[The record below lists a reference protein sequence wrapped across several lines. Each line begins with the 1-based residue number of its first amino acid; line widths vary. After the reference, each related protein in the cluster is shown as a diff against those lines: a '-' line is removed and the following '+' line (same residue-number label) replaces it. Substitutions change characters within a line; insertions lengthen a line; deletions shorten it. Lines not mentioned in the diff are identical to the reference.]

1 MRSEEPCKGGCG
13 MSENITVSDDAAK
26 STRSYHGLA
35 AKVITFIA
43 IVYVL
48 LEIAGLQFVVIDLW
62 VFMAL
67 VMILVFILGYM
78 TIPFSLKD
86 KGQMGTLDWAFLI
99 AGVAPCVYIV
109 IEMDRLQWTYGSTV
123 LPLDVFFSI
132 LLIISL
138 LELVRR
144 SFGWAMP
151 LTALLFLAY
160 AFFGHL
166 LPPAYFGHAGLKGD
180 KIIGFMLGPMAIF
193 GVVMS
198 AMVQIIFLFM
208 MFATFLQMSGAG
220 DFFADLASSAAGR
233 YRGGPAKISI
243 FSSSLFGTISGSSV
257 ANVAVDGGITI
268 PLMVKTGFK
277 PAFAA
282 AVEATASTGGQI
294 MPPVMGAGAFIM
306 AELLGIPYVD
316 VILAAT
322 IPAILYYVGLYCM
335 VDLYAVKE
343 RLIGLPGEQLR
354 RVSSVL
360 KEGWHLLIPVVIL
373 LYQLIVIGSSISRA
387 GLLSIASIIVVSW
400 FRKKTR
406 LGFYRVIEAMRE
418 GALSTVGVA
427 SICACAGIIVGV
439 VSVTG
444 LGIKF
449 GSAVLALS
457 GGNLFFVLLLTALI
471 CLVLGMGLP
480 TTAAYIIAASVGVPP
495 LLRLGVNPLAAH
507 LFVFYFACISAIT
520 PPVCAAVYTAC
531 GFSGTDVMKTGKIAS
546 MLGIS
551 AYIVPFIFVY
561 HPVLL
566 MKGSL
571 FEVLYQFVM
580 ASIGVAAVAMGVIG
594 TSYFGNIRWN
604 ILSRLLFFVSFFG
617 FIVPS
622 KILDIWA
629 ALAVT
634 LGILATPQ
642 VWRMIIETVSPA
654 SRPSATHDP

>member
-1 MRSEEPCKGGCG
+1 
-13 MSENITVSDDAAK
+13 MSEKISVFDDEA
-26 STRSYHGLA
+26 RSSRSFHDLTG
-35 AKVITFIA
+35 KVITFIA

-48 LEIAGLQFVVIDLW
+48 LEVAALQFVVIDLW

-67 VMILVFILGYM
+67 VMILVFILGFM
-78 TIPFSLKD
+78 TIPFNPRD
-86 KGQMGTLDWAFLI
+86 KGRMRKLDWFFLSV
-99 AGVAPCVYIV
+99 GVAPCLYIL

-132 LLIISL
+132 LLMISL

-151 LTALLFLAY
+151 LTALFFLAY

-166 LPPAYFGHAGLKGD
+166 LPAEYFGHTGLKM
-180 KIIGFMLGPMAIF
+180 KNVIGFMLGPMAIF
-193 GVVMS
+193 GTVMS

-208 MFATFLQMSGAG
+208 MFSTFLQISGAG
-220 DFFADLASSAAGR
+220 DFFANLASSVAGR
-233 YRGGPAKISI
+233 YRGGPAKVSV

-306 AELLGIPYVD
+306 AELLGIPYVE
-316 VILAAT
+316 VIIAAA
-322 IPAILYYVGLYCM
+322 IPAVLYYLGLYCM

-343 RLIGLPGEQLR
+343 GLLGLPREQLAR
-354 RVSSVL
+354 PLQAL
-360 KEGWHLLIPVVIL
+360 KEGWHLLIPVVVL

-387 GLLSIASIIVVSW
+387 GLLSIASIIIVSW

-406 LGFYRVIEAMRE
+406 LGPYRMVEAIRE
-418 GALSTVGVA
+418 GALSTVGIA
-427 SICACAGIIVGV
+427 GICACAGIIIGV

-444 LGIKF
+444 LGVKF

-457 GGNLFFVLLLTALI
+457 GGNLFIILILTAVI
-471 CLVLGMGLP
+471 CLILGMGLP
-480 TTAAYIIAASVGVPP
+480 TTASYIIAASVGVPAMI
-495 LLRLGVNPLAAH
+495 RLGVNPLASH

-531 GFSGTDVMKTGKIAS
+531 GFSGTDVMKTGRIATQ
-546 MLGIS
+546 LGIS
-551 AYIVPFIFVY
+551 AYIAPFIFVY

-566 MKGSL
+566 MKGGP
-571 FEVLYQFVM
+571 FDIVYQLVM
-580 ASIGVAAVAMGVIG
+580 ASIGVAAVSMAVIG
-594 TSYFGNIRWN
+594 TSYFGNIKWS
-604 ILSRLLFFVSFFG
+604 IPSRFLFLGSFFG
-617 FIVPS
+617 FIIPS
-622 KILDIWA
+622 RILDMWA
-629 ALAVT
+629 AAAVF
-634 LGILATPQ
+634 LGLLATPQ
-642 VWRMIIETVSPA
+642 VWRMVLNVISSALVHRSIIPKCLPNNDKDKE
-654 SRPSATHDP
+654 